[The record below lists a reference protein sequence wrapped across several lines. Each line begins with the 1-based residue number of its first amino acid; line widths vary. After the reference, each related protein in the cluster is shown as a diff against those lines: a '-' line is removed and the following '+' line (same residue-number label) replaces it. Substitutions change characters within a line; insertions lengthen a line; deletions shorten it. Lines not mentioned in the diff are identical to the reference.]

1 MGGFVTLH
9 VYMHTHTICFHVLGS
24 LLRNVSTEFIQIISK
39 REDNLESLEFFR
51 LNAIS
56 VNITVLPK
64 IFTFRKLTAA
74 LIFNLEAH

>member
-1 MGGFVTLH
+1 MGRFVTLH
-9 VYMHTHTICFHVLGS
+9 VYMHTHTICFYVLGNM
-24 LLRNVSTEFIQIISK
+24 LRNVSTEFIQIMSK

-51 LNAIS
+51 PNARS

-74 LIFNLEAH
+74 LIFNLEPQ

>member
-24 LLRNVSTEFIQIISK
+24 LLRNVSTEFIQILSK
-39 REDNLESLEFFR
+39 HEDNLESLEFFR

>member
-51 LNAIS
+51 PNAIS

>member
-39 REDNLESLEFFR
+39 REDNLESLELFR
-51 LNAIS
+51 PNAIS

-74 LIFNLEAH
+74 LIFNLEAQ

>member
-24 LLRNVSTEFIQIISK
+24 LLRNVSTEFIQIMSK

-51 LNAIS
+51 PNAIS
-56 VNITVLPK
+56 VNITVLPE